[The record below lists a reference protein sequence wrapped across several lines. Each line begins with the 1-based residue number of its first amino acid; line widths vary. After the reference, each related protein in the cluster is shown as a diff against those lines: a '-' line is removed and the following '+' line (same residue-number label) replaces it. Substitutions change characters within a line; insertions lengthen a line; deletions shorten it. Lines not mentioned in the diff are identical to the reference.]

1 MQHASE
7 EMKARASQTQ
17 RIIDWKLE
25 KEMKRIVILGA
36 GESGAG
42 AAVLAKKE
50 GFDVFVSDMSAIK
63 DKYKAMLDS
72 RGIAW
77 EELHHS
83 EERILSADEIIKSP
97 GIPDNAPIVSK
108 AIAKGI
114 HIISE
119 IEFAGRYTDSKMICI
134 TGSNG
139 KTTTTSLIYHIFKS
153 AGYDAG
159 LAGNIGRSLALQVAE
174 DPHAYYIIELS
185 SFQLDNMYDFRANI
199 AILLNITP
207 DHLDR
212 YDNCM
217 QNYVDSKMRIIRNQT
232 PEDSFIYWNED
243 PIIKRELKKYDIKAI
258 QYPFSELK
266 EKGSIGYIEE
276 GMYHLEKPTPF
287 NMEQEALS
295 LTGRHNIYNSL
306 AAGLASNIAGVSKE
320 YIRQCLSD
328 FPGVEHRLERVATVG
343 GVRYVNDSK
352 ATNVDACWYALESM
366 TSPTV
371 LIIGGKDKGNDYN
384 AIKDLVKQKCR
395 ALVYLGADN
404 TKLHNFFDG
413 LGIPVR
419 DTHSM
424 PDCVAACY
432 ELAQPGDTVLLSPCC
447 ASFDLFR
454 NMEDRGEQFKTLVRN
469 L

>member
-1 MQHASE
+1 MS
-7 EMKARASQTQ
+7 
-17 RIIDWKLE
+17 
-25 KEMKRIVILGA
+25 RIVVLGA

-42 AAVLAKKE
+42 AAVLAQKK

-63 DKYKAMLDS
+63 DKYKKMLDDH
-72 RGIAW
+72 GIEW
-77 EELHHS
+77 EEGQHT
-83 EERILSADEIIKSP
+83 EEKILNADEVIKSP
-97 GIPDNAPIVSK
+97 GIPDSAPMVKKLIDQ
-108 AIAKGI
+108 GT

-139 KTTTTSLIYHIFKS
+139 KTTTTSLIYHIFKQ

-159 LAGNIGRSLALQVAE
+159 LAGNIGNSLALQVAE
-174 DPHAYYIIELS
+174 EPHEYYIIELS
-185 SFQLDNMYDFRANI
+185 SFQLDNMFDFRANI

-232 PEDSFIYWNED
+232 PQDSFIYWNDD
-243 PIIKRELKKYDIKAI
+243 PIIKRELEKYDIQAI

-276 GMYHLEKPTPF
+276 GTYTIEEPTPF
-287 NMEQEALS
+287 NMEQEDLS
-295 LTGRHNIYNSL
+295 LTGKHNIYNSL
-306 AAGLASNIAGVSKE
+306 AAGIASNVSGIKNE
-320 YIRQCLSD
+320 VIRKCLSD
-328 FPGVEHRLERVATVG
+328 FPGVEHRLEKVCKVG
-343 GVRYVNDSK
+343 GVQYINDSK

-366 TSPTV
+366 KTPTI
-371 LIIGGKDKGNDYN
+371 LIIGGKDKGNDYEP
-384 AIKDLVKQKCR
+384 IKELVKEKCVG
-395 ALVYLGADN
+395 LVYLGADN
-404 TKLHNFFDG
+404 QKLHDNFDA

-424 PDCVAACY
+424 KECVAACY
-432 ELAQPGDTVLLSPCC
+432 EMATPGDTVLLSPCC
-447 ASFDLFR
+447 ASFDLFK
-454 NMEDRGEQFKTLVRN
+454 NMEDRGDQFKTLVRN